1 MKSLWKSRVASLIL
15 LVGVASA
22 APSLAKEAPQL
33 SDRTFRTVNKVQELI
48 ATEKYSAAKEKLAD
62 ALDSSGSKKYDR
74 AVLLQQTGFL
84 YSLQDNYVQAAK
96 YFAEALKLDAL
107 PVPVAQQVRYSL
119 AQLYLAEEKYKQSV
133 NTMNE
138 WFKVAETTQEKP
150 QAHAYITL
158 ASAYVQLEDYRKA
171 ILPTK
176 KAIEMSKN
184 PSESWYLILVASHYE
199 LGQLKS
205 VASVLKTLTSKYPEK
220 KRYWMQLSGI
230 YMELGQE
237 RNSLATLEMVYKM
250 GKLEGEKEYLRFVNF
265 LAYQGIP
272 YKAAKTLEK
281 EMAAGNIEK
290 SKENLDRLASFW
302 QQAKELDDSIIAYKK
317 SYDMNP
323 TAKTQIQIAR
333 LMIQDKQYSQATQ
346 FTRNAASNA
355 TRDQKAE
362 LDYIRGMAYFEL
374 QQPEKAL
381 QAMKGA
387 AESPTFRPTVGP
399 WINFLESQ
407 G

>member
-22 APSLAKEAPQL
+22 APSMAKEAPQL

-48 ATEKYSAAKEKLAD
+48 ATEKYPAAKEKLAD
-62 ALDSSGSKKYDR
+62 ALQSTGSKKYDR

-84 YSLQDNYVQAAK
+84 YSLQDNYAQAAK

-158 ASAYVQLEDYRKA
+158 ASAYVQLEDYRNA
-171 ILPTK
+171 IPPTK
-176 KAIEMSKN
+176 KAIEMSKK
-184 PSESWYLILVASHYE
+184 PSESWYLILIASHYE

-237 RNSLATLEMVYKM
+237 RNSLAALEMVYKM

-281 EMAAGNIEK
+281 EMTAGNIEK

-302 QQAKELDDSIIAYKK
+302 QQAKELDDSIVAYKK
-317 SYDMNP
+317 SYEMNP

-355 TRDQKAE
+355 TKDQKAE

-374 QQPEKAL
+374 QQPDKAL

-387 AESPTFRPTVGP
+387 AESPTFRPTVNP
-399 WINFLESQ
+399 WINFLETQ

>member
-133 NTMNE
+133 NTMSE

-171 ILPTK
+171 IPPTK
-176 KAIEMSKN
+176 KAIEMSKS

-387 AESPTFRPTVGP
+387 AESPTFRPTVSP

>member
-1 MKSLWKSRVASLIL
+1 MKSLWKSNVASLIL
-15 LVGVASA
+15 LVEVAA
-22 APSLAKEAPQL
+22 ATPSMAKEAPQL

-48 ATEKYSAAKEKLAD
+48 ATEKYSAAKEKLTS
-62 ALDSSGSKKYDR
+62 ALNSTKSKKYDR

-84 YSLQDNYVQAAK
+84 YSLQDNYTQAAK
-96 YFAEALKLDAL
+96 YFAEALKQDAL

-119 AQLYLAEEKYKQSV
+119 AQLYLAEEKFKLSV
-133 NTMNE
+133 KTMNE
-138 WFKVAETTQEKP
+138 WFKVAETTKEKP

-158 ASAYVQLEDYRKA
+158 ASAYIQLEDYRNA
-171 ILPTK
+171 IPPTK
-176 KAIEMSKN
+176 KAISMTKN

-220 KRYWMQLSGI
+220 KRYWMQLSGV

-237 RNSLATLEMVYKM
+237 RNSLAALEAVYKM
-250 GKLEGEKEYLRFVNF
+250 GKLEGEKEYLRLVNF

-281 EMAAGNIEK
+281 EMASGNIEK
-290 SKENLDRLASFW
+290 TKANYDRLASFW
-302 QQAKELDDSIIAYKK
+302 QQAKELDESIIAYKK
-317 SYDMNP
+317 SYEMAP
-323 TAKTQIQIAR
+323 SAKTQIQIAR
-333 LMIQDKQYSQATQ
+333 LMIQDKQYSQATKFAQ
-346 FTRNAASNA
+346 KAASNA
-355 TRDQKAE
+355 TREQKAE
-362 LDYIRGMAYFEL
+362 LEYIRGMAFFEL
-374 QQPEKAL
+374 KQPQKAL

-387 AESPTFRPTVGP
+387 AKSPTFKPTVSP

>member
-1 MKSLWKSRVASLIL
+1 MKSLWKSKVASLIL
-15 LVGVASA
+15 FAGVAMT
-22 APSLAKEAPQL
+22 APTMAKEAPQL

-48 ATEKYSAAKEKLAD
+48 ATEKYSAAKEKLAS
-62 ALDSSGSKKYDR
+62 ALESTSSKKYDR

-96 YFAEALKLDAL
+96 YFAEALQLDAL

-119 AQLYLAEEKYKQSV
+119 AQLYLAEEKYTLSV
-133 NTMNE
+133 KTMKE
-138 WFKVAETTQEKP
+138 WFKVAETTKEKP

-158 ASAYVQLEDYRKA
+158 ASAYVQLEDYRNAIPPTQKA
-171 ILPTK
+171 IS
-176 KAIEMSKN
+176 MSKS

-205 VASVLKTLTSKYPEK
+205 VASVLKTLTSKYPQK
-220 KRYWMQLSGI
+220 KRYWMQLSGV

-290 SKENLDRLASFW
+290 TKENYDRLASFW
-302 QQAKELDDSIIAYKK
+302 QQAKELDKSILAYKK
-317 SYDMNP
+317 SYNLAP
-323 TAKTQIQIAR
+323 SAKTQIQIAR
-333 LMIQDKQYSQATQ
+333 LMIQDKQYSEATL
-346 FTRNAASNA
+346 FVESAASSA
-355 TRDQKAE
+355 SKEQKAE
-362 LDYIRGMAYFEL
+362 LEYIRGMAYFEL
-374 QQPEKAL
+374 KQPQKAL

-387 AESPTFRPTVGP
+387 AQSPKFRSTVSP

>member
-171 ILPTK
+171 LPPTK

>member
-1 MKSLWKSRVASLIL
+1 MKSLWKSKVASLIL
-15 LVGVASA
+15 FAGVAFA
-22 APSLAKEAPQL
+22 APTMAKEAPQL

-48 ATEKYSAAKEKLAD
+48 ATEKYSAAKEKLAS
-62 ALDSSGSKKYDR
+62 ALESTSSKKYDR

-107 PVPVAQQVRYSL
+107 PAPVAQQVRYSL
-119 AQLYLAEEKYKQSV
+119 AQLYLAEEKYTLSV
-133 NTMNE
+133 KTMKE
-138 WFKVAETTQEKP
+138 WFKVAETTKEKP

-158 ASAYVQLEDYRKA
+158 ASAYVQLEDYRNA
-171 ILPTK
+171 IPPTK
-176 KAIEMSKN
+176 KAIAMSKS

-205 VASVLKTLTSKYPEK
+205 VASVLKTLTSKYPQK
-220 KRYWMQLSGI
+220 KRYWMQLSGV

-237 RNSLATLEMVYKM
+237 QNSLATLEMVYKM

-281 EMAAGNIEK
+281 EMASGNIEK
-290 SKENLDRLASFW
+290 TKENYDRLASFW
-302 QQAKELDDSIIAYKK
+302 QQAKELDKSILAYKK
-317 SYDMNP
+317 SYNIAP
-323 TAKTQIQIAR
+323 SAKTQIQIAR
-333 LMIQDKQYSQATQ
+333 LMVQDKQYSEATR
-346 FTRNAASNA
+346 FVENAASNA
-355 TRDQKAE
+355 SKEQKAE
-362 LDYIRGMAYFEL
+362 LEYIRGMAYFEL
-374 QQPEKAL
+374 KQPQKAL

-387 AESPTFRPTVGP
+387 AQSPKFRPTVSP

>member
-1 MKSLWKSRVASLIL
+1 
-15 LVGVASA
+15 
-22 APSLAKEAPQL
+22 
-33 SDRTFRTVNKVQELI
+33 
-48 ATEKYSAAKEKLAD
+48 
-62 ALDSSGSKKYDR
+62 
-74 AVLLQQTGFL
+74 
-84 YSLQDNYVQAAK
+84 
-96 YFAEALKLDAL
+96 
-107 PVPVAQQVRYSL
+107 
-119 AQLYLAEEKYKQSV
+119 
-133 NTMNE
+133 
-138 WFKVAETTQEKP
+138 
-150 QAHAYITL
+150 HA
-158 ASAYVQLEDYRKA
+158 
-171 ILPTK
+171 
-176 KAIEMSKN
+176 
-184 PSESWYLILVASHYE
+184 

-205 VASVLKTLTSKYPEK
+205 AVRVLKTLTSKYPEK

-281 EMAAGNIEK
+281 EMSAGNIEK

-374 QQPEKAL
+374 Q
-381 QAMKGA
+381 
-387 AESPTFRPTVGP
+387 
-399 WINFLESQ
+399 
-407 G
+407 